1 MLLPLF
7 VLQFPL
13 LLWSSEKRVDFLE
26 IGSLCSLTKI
36 SGNPEARAEL
46 IIRQTLWFLWK
57 ELEDGVLEAGTA
69 RLDLL

>member
-13 LLWSSEKRVDFLE
+13 LLWFSEKRVDFLE
-26 IGSLCSLTKI
+26 ISSLCSLAKI

-46 IIRQTLWFLWK
+46 IIRQTLRFLWK